1 MIAVSSEGNSP
12 ASMVAP
18 RFARAPFFLLFD
30 EQGKMIEAMPN
41 DTSDVAH
48 GAGGRAVQLLSGKK
62 VTSVVGPMFGPNAV
76 VALKAAGIKAFEAR
90 DITVE
95 EAVKKVMAGE
105 MKEMVF

>member
-1 MIAVSSEGNSP
+1 MIAVSSDGNSLSSMI
-12 ASMVAP
+12 AS
-18 RFARAPFFLLFD
+18 RFARAAFFLIFD
-30 EQGKMIEAMPN
+30 DEGKLLEAMPN

-48 GAGGRAVQLLSGKK
+48 GAGGRAVQLLSAKK
-62 VTSVVGPMFGPNAV
+62 ITSVVGPMFGPNAC

-95 EAVKKVMAGE
+95 DAVKKVLQGE